1 MITERRTSCFSV
13 AIGARVI
20 PTMLRW
26 PSSKAA
32 KTLAWD
38 RLRDCVEA
46 LRAMLRVLDG
56 TCHRA
61 EQNADLKPEAIARR
75 RKELG
80 DQALSKLAAFK
91 PLLSAQRAVDESIND
106 LDPKTQSLLT
116 KGLDELREGV
126 AATRRAVV
134 ERCQMSAGYA
144 HSAGDVRFPG

>member
-46 LRAMLRVLDG
+46 LLRVLDDA
-56 TCHRA
+56 CHRA

-91 PLLSAQRAVDESIND
+91 PLLSAERAVDESIND

-144 HSAGDVRFPG
+144 HSAGDVRYQR